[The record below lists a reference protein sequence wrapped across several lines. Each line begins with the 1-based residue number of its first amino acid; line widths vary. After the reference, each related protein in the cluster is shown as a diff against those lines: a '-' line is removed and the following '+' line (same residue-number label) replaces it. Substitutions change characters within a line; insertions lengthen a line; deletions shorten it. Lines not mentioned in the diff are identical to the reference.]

1 MRPISILL
9 VEDNPGDVVLM
20 RAALR
25 HAQVAHEL
33 WVAGDGIEA
42 LDILYRRNG
51 KEQAPSVDLALLDIN
66 LPGMSG
72 LELLEK
78 IKNDANLK
86 VTPVIML
93 TSSNAPKDIQQS
105 YEHHANCYLTKPS
118 DMRELTK
125 TVRAIDHFWLSLAHL
140 PNNA

>member
-1 MRPISILL
+1 M
-9 VEDNPGDVVLM
+9 LM

-25 HAQVAHEL
+25 HARIAHEL
-33 WVAGDGIEA
+33 SVAGDGTEA

-51 KEQAPSVDLALLDIN
+51 NEQAPTVDLALFDIN

-72 LELLEK
+72 IELLEK
-78 IKNDANLK
+78 VKNDSKLK
-86 VTPVIML
+86 TTQVIML
-93 TSSNAPKDIQQS
+93 SSSDAPKDIQQS

-118 DMRELTK
+118 DMSELTD
-125 TVRAIDHFWLSLAHL
+125 TVRAIDNFWLSLVHL